1 MLWIPE
7 VGDRRVRFPL
17 PTART
22 RTGSVN
28 HPRQRA
34 LGFRITLGGAVPTH
48 VIILAA
54 GRGTRM
60 RSARPKVL
68 HRLAGLPLIEHVVRA
83 ADRLRPE
90 RVGLVVGHQAEQVEA
105 ALAGRPLVF
114 ARQDEQR
121 GTGHA
126 LLQAEPLFG
135 GLQGTLVVLSGD
147 VPLIRPATL
156 ERLVRTHADANAALT
171 VLTTT
176 VPRPY
181 GYGRIVRTDGRLAR
195 IVEERDGS
203 ASQRQLKEINSGV
216 YALDLP
222 PLFDAVRE
230 IPPAGTSNEIHLPD
244 LVRIYR
250 QRRLPVETATTADP
264 DEVRGIN
271 SQTELAEVKRIV
283 RQTRNEELMAAGVT
297 IEDPATTWVDMD
309 VTVGPDTVIHPG
321 VFLQGRTRVGARCEL
336 HAGVRIVD
344 STLGDDVTVRD
355 HCVIQR
361 ASLARGAQ
369 VGPFAHLRPGAA
381 IGETAKV
388 GNFVEIKQSSL
399 GRGSKANHLSYLGDA
414 AVGERVNVGAGTI
427 TCNYDGEKKHA
438 TTIGDR
444 VFIGSGTQLVAPVT
458 LGDGAYVGAGSC
470 VTDDVPAGAL
480 GLARGRQVVKEG
492 WARRQA
498 GEDGGGSSDS

>member
-1 MLWIPE
+1 MP
-7 VGDRRVRFPL
+7 
-17 PTART
+17 
-22 RTGSVN
+22 N
-28 HPRQRA
+28 
-34 LGFRITLGGAVPTH
+34 H

-54 GRGTRM
+54 GLGTRM

-83 ADRLRPE
+83 ADSLQPMRI
-90 RVGLVVGHQAEQVEA
+90 GLVVGHQRERVQA
-105 ALAGRPLVF
+105 ALSHRESLAF

-126 LLQAEPLFG
+126 LLQAEPLFEEFG
-135 GLQGTLVVLSGD
+135 GTLVVLSGD

-156 ERLVRTHADANAALT
+156 EQLVRTHERANAALT
-171 VLTTT
+171 VLTAT
-176 VPRPY
+176 VSRPY
-181 GYGRIVRTDGRLAR
+181 GYGRIVRADGRLAR
-195 IVEERDGS
+195 IVEERDAS
-203 ASQRQLKEINSGV
+203 ASQRKLKEINSGI

-222 PLFDAVRE
+222 PLFDAIRE
-230 IPPAGTSNEIHLPD
+230 IPPTGASSEIYLPD

-250 QRRLPVETATTADP
+250 RRKLPLETVEVADP

-297 IEDPATTWVDMD
+297 IEDPATTYVDMD

-344 STLGDDVTVRD
+344 STLGDGVIVRN
-355 HCVIQR
+355 HCVIQG
-361 ASLARGAQ
+361 AALAHGAQ
-369 VGPFAHLRPGAA
+369 VGPFAHLRPGAE

-388 GNFVEIKQSSL
+388 GNFVEMKESSL
-399 GRGSKANHLSYLGDA
+399 GRGSKANHLAYLGDA
-414 AVGERVNVGAGTI
+414 AIGDGVNVGAGTI
-427 TCNYDGEKKHA
+427 TCNYDGKRKHA

-458 LGDGAYVGAGSC
+458 LGDDAYVGAGSC

-480 GLARGRQVVKEG
+480 AVARSRQVIKDGWNGRQKDESG
-492 WARRQA
+492 
-498 GEDGGGSSDS
+498 DGSSDS

>member
-1 MLWIPE
+1 M
-7 VGDRRVRFPL
+7 
-17 PTART
+17 
-22 RTGSVN
+22 
-28 HPRQRA
+28 
-34 LGFRITLGGAVPTH
+34 PTH

-54 GRGTRM
+54 GRGSRM

-83 ADRLRPE
+83 ADRLRPG
-90 RVGLVVGHQAEQVEA
+90 RTGLVVGHRAEQVEA
-105 ALAGRPLVF
+105 ALAHRPALVF
-114 ARQDEQR
+114 ARQHEQR

-126 LLQAEPLFG
+126 LLQAEPLFD
-135 GLQGTLVVLSGD
+135 GLEGTLVVLSGD
-147 VPLIRPATL
+147 VPLIRPETL
-156 ERLVRTHADANAALT
+156 ERLVGAHEGAGAAIT
-171 VLTTT
+171 VLTAT

-181 GYGRIVRTDGRLAR
+181 GYGRIVRADGRLAR

-203 ASQRQLKEINSGV
+203 ASQRRLKEINSGV

-222 PLFDAVRE
+222 PLFDAIRE
-230 IPPAGTSNEIHLPD
+230 IAPAGPSNEIYLPD

-250 QRRLPVETATTADP
+250 RRGLPVETATVANP

-344 STLGDDVTVRD
+344 STLGDDVTVRN
-355 HCVIQR
+355 HCVIQGATL
-361 ASLARGAQ
+361 ASGAQ

-381 IGETAKV
+381 IGEAAKV
-388 GNFVEIKQSSL
+388 GNFVEIKETSL

-414 AVGERVNVGAGTI
+414 TVGDGVNVGAGTI
-427 TCNYDGEKKHA
+427 TCNYDGKKKHP
-438 TTIGDR
+438 TTVGDR
-444 VFIGSGTQLVAPVT
+444 VFIGSGAQLVAPVT
-458 LGDGAYVGAGSC
+458 LGDDAYVGAGSC

-480 GLARGRQVVKEG
+480 AVARGRQVVKAG
-492 WARRQA
+492 WNGRRDD
-498 GEDGGGSSDS
+498 GPGGGASDS

>member
-1 MLWIPE
+1 M
-7 VGDRRVRFPL
+7 
-17 PTART
+17 
-22 RTGSVN
+22 
-28 HPRQRA
+28 
-34 LGFRITLGGAVPTH
+34 PTH

-54 GRGTRM
+54 GRGSRM

-83 ADRLRPE
+83 ADRLRPG
-90 RVGLVVGHQAEQVEA
+90 RMGLVVGHRAEQVEA
-105 ALAGRPLVF
+105 ALAHRPALAF

-126 LLQAEPLFG
+126 LLQAEPLFD
-135 GLQGTLVVLSGD
+135 GLGGTLVVLSGD
-147 VPLIRPATL
+147 VPLIRPETL
-156 ERLVRTHADANAALT
+156 ERLVGAHESAGATIT
-171 VLTTT
+171 VLTAT

-181 GYGRIVRTDGRLAR
+181 GYGRIVRADGRLAR

-203 ASQRQLKEINSGV
+203 ASQRRLKEINSGV

-222 PLFDAVRE
+222 PLFDAIRE
-230 IPPAGTSNEIHLPD
+230 IAPAGPSNEIYLPD

-250 QRRLPVETATTADP
+250 RRGLPVETATVADP

-283 RQTRNEELMAAGVT
+283 RQTRNEELMATGVT

-344 STLGDDVTVRD
+344 STLGDDVTIRN
-355 HCVIQR
+355 HCVIQGATL
-361 ASLARGAQ
+361 ASGAQ

-381 IGETAKV
+381 IGEAAKV
-388 GNFVEIKQSSL
+388 GNFVEIKETSL

-414 AVGERVNVGAGTI
+414 TVGDGVNVGAGTI
-427 TCNYDGEKKHA
+427 TCNYDGKKKHP
-438 TTIGDR
+438 TTVGDR
-444 VFIGSGTQLVAPVT
+444 VFIGSGAQLVAPVT
-458 LGDGAYVGAGSC
+458 LGDDAYVGAGSC

-480 GLARGRQVVKEG
+480 AVARGRQVVKAG
-492 WARRQA
+492 WNGRRDD
-498 GEDGGGSSDS
+498 GPGGGASDS